1 MELITMQKK
10 KALGRGL
17 DAILVD
23 IYTPETEENKQGVTM
38 VRINEVEP
46 NVNQPRK
53 AFDPSELEML
63 AESINQYGMIQPIT
77 VRAVDGMYQIIT
89 GERRWRAARMAGL
102 SEVPVIII
110 TADDKKVAEL
120 ALVENIQ
127 RSDLNPIE
135 EAMGFAALIE
145 EYGLTQEEA
154 AKRIGKSRSAVT
166 NILRLLNL
174 PESVRKMIESGELS
188 TGHAKVLLGMSDSAS
203 IEKAALQIIARG
215 LSVRDTEKLVKTM
228 EEAAAKKTEEKI
240 VHDVDHTRALELLVQ
255 KQLGR
260 TIKINESG
268 KKRSITIGYSDNE
281 DLDKLLTILCG
292 ESFLDNI

>member
-1 MELITMQKK
+1 MQKK

-23 IYTPETEENKQGVTM
+23 IYAPETEENKQGITM
-38 VRINEVEP
+38 IRINEVEP
-46 NVNQPRK
+46 NANQPRK
-53 AFDPSELEML
+53 AFDSSELETL

-77 VRAVDGMYQIIT
+77 VRSVDGMYQIIT

-145 EYGLTQEEA
+145 EYGLTQEEV

-174 PESVRKMIESGELS
+174 PESVRKMIETGELS

-203 IEKAALQIIARG
+203 IEKAALQIVARG

-228 EEAAAKKTEEKI
+228 EEATIQKEEEKI

-255 KQLGR
+255 KQIGR
-260 TIKINESG
+260 TVKINESG

-292 ESFLDNI
+292 ESFLNDI

>member
-1 MELITMQKK
+1 MQKK

-23 IYTPETEENKQGVTM
+23 IYTPETTENTQGITM

-53 AFDPSELEML
+53 DFDPAELETL

-77 VRAVDGMYQIIT
+77 VRFIDGMYQIIT

-102 SEVPVIII
+102 SEVPVMII
-110 TADDKKVAEL
+110 TADDKKAAEL

-135 EAMGFAALIE
+135 EALGFAALIE
-145 EYGLTQEEA
+145 EHGLTQEEA

-166 NILRLLNL
+166 NSLRLLHL
-174 PESVRKMIESGELS
+174 PESVRKMIETGELS
-188 TGHAKVLLGMSDSAS
+188 TGHAKVLLGMSNPDS
-203 IEKAALQIIARG
+203 IEKAALQIITRD
-215 LSVRDTEKLVKTM
+215 LSVRETEKLVKIM
-228 EEAAAKKTEEKI
+228 EEASNQKEEENVI
-240 VHDVDHTRALELLVQ
+240 RDVDHTRSLELLIQ
-255 KQLGR
+255 KKLGR
-260 TIKINESG
+260 TIKINEKG
-268 KKRSITIGYSDNE
+268 KKSSMSIGYSDNE
-281 DLDKLLTILCG
+281 DLDKLLILLCG

>member
-1 MELITMQKK
+1 MQKK

-23 IYTPETEENKQGVTM
+23 IYTPETSESTQGVTM

-53 AFDPSELEML
+53 VFDPTELETL

-77 VRAVDGMYQIIT
+77 VRSVDGMYQIIT

-102 SEVPVIII
+102 SEVPVLII
-110 TADDKKVAEL
+110 TADDKKASEL

-135 EAMGFAALIE
+135 EALGFAALIE
-145 EYGLTQEEA
+145 EHGLTQEEA

-166 NILRLLNL
+166 NSLRLLNL
-174 PESVRKMIESGELS
+174 PESVRKMIENGELS
-188 TGHAKVLLGMSDSAS
+188 TGHAKVLLGMTSSDM
-203 IEKAALQIIARG
+203 IEKAALQITTRD
-215 LSVRDTEKLVKTM
+215 LSVRDTEKLVKMM
-228 EEAAAKKTEEKI
+228 EEAANKPEEDQI
-240 VHDVDHTRALELLVQ
+240 VRDVDHTRSLELLIQ
-255 KQLGR
+255 KKLGR
-260 TIKINESG
+260 TIKIKEKGNKST
-268 KKRSITIGYSDNE
+268 ITIGYSDNE
-281 DLDKLLTILCG
+281 DLEKLLVILCG
-292 ESFLDNI
+292 ESFLNTL

>member
-1 MELITMQKK
+1 MQKK

-23 IYTPETEENKQGVTM
+23 IYTPETTENTQGITM
-38 VRINEVEP
+38 ARINEVEP
-46 NVNQPRK
+46 NANQPRK
-53 AFDPSELEML
+53 DFDPAELETL

-77 VRAVDGMYQIIT
+77 VRSIDGMYQIIT

-102 SEVPVIII
+102 SEVPVMII
-110 TADDKKVAEL
+110 TADDKKAAEL

-135 EAMGFAALIE
+135 EALGFAALID

-166 NILRLLNL
+166 NSLRLLNL
-174 PESVRKMIESGELS
+174 PESVRKMIENGELS
-188 TGHAKVLLGMSDSAS
+188 TGHAKVLLGISNTDS
-203 IEKAALQIIARG
+203 IEKVALQVVTRD
-215 LSVRDTEKLVKTM
+215 LSVRETEKLVKIM
-228 EEAAAKKTEEKI
+228 EEAANRQEDEPI
-240 VHDVDHTRALELLVQ
+240 VRDIDHTRSLELLIQ

-260 TIKINESG
+260 TIKINEKGQKS
-268 KKRSITIGYSDNE
+268 SITIGYSDNE
-281 DLDKLLTILCG
+281 DLEKLLILLCG
-292 ESFLDNI
+292 ESFLDTI

>member
-1 MELITMQKK
+1 MQKK

-23 IYTPETEENKQGVTM
+23 TYAIENEESNSGIAT

-46 NVNQPRK
+46 NIAQPRK
-53 AFDPSELEML
+53 AFDTAELEAL
-63 AESINQYGMIQPIT
+63 AESITLYGMIQPIT
-77 VRAVDGMYQIIT
+77 VRPLDGMYQIVT

-110 TADDKKVAEL
+110 TADDKKAAEL

-135 EAMGFAALIE
+135 EAKGFFALIE

-166 NILRLLNL
+166 NALRLLNL
-174 PESVRKMIESGELS
+174 PESVQKAIEEGELS
-188 TGHAKVLLGMSDSAS
+188 SGHAKVLLGLPNADLM
-203 IEKAALQIIARG
+203 EKAAVQIISRD
-215 LSVRDTEKLVKTM
+215 LSVRETEKLVKAM
-228 EEAAAKKTEEKI
+228 AENAAKPLQETI
-240 VHDVDHTRALELLVQ
+240 INDVDHTRALELLVQ
-255 KQLGR
+255 KTLGR
-260 TIKINESG
+260 TIKINEKGQKS
-268 KKRSITIGYSDNE
+268 SITIGYSDNE
-281 DLDKLLTILCG
+281 DLEKLLKILCG
-292 ESFLDNI
+292 ESFFDNI